1 MKSLKKIV
9 FLLVVVTL
17 FAACRT
23 KKIAQ
28 ETTPSKISD
37 TEFFCRQVVEN
48 EPQFTTANISK
59 MSISIALN
67 QQAFSLSGS
76 LRMHADS
83 MITISLQ
90 PIFGMEFFRIEL
102 TPERIRV
109 FDKIKRRYFES
120 GYDFFTTISPIP
132 VSFELFQDVFAR
144 KLFVLGREL
153 KNNCYNDV
161 FTLEQ
166 NNETFTLTSTSGDG
180 KILHNIDVSPEHEIR
195 NIDLTMFLEGSSIT
209 VSYGETA
216 SYKGIRFP
224 RNMALAFNA
233 KQANAK
239 LQFDISKAVFDQP
252 VDLTPIDL
260 YRYERITFRQLF
272 NL

>member
-1 MKSLKKIV
+1 MKTLRKIA
-9 FLLVVVTL
+9 FLLIIVSI
-17 FAACRT
+17 FSACRT

-28 ETTPSKISD
+28 ETTPSQIKD
-37 TEFFCRQVVEN
+37 TEFFCRQIVEN
-48 EPQFTTANISK
+48 QPQFTTANISK
-59 MSISIALN
+59 MGINIVLN
-67 QQAFSLSGS
+67 QQTFSLNGS
-76 LRMHADS
+76 LRMQTDS

-132 VSFELFQDVFAR
+132 VSFELFQDIISR
-144 KLFVLGREL
+144 KLFVIGRTL
-153 KNNCYNDV
+153 NNNCYNDV

-166 NNETFTLTSTSGDG
+166 SGEIFTLTSTSGDG
-180 KILHNIDVSPEHEIR
+180 KILHNIAVSPEHEIR
-195 NIDLTMFLEGSSIT
+195 NTDLTMFLEGSSIT
-209 VSYGETA
+209 INYEGTT
-216 SYKGIRFP
+216 SYKKTKFP
-224 RNMALAFNA
+224 DIITLAFNA

-239 LQFDISKAVFDQP
+239 LQLDITKAVFDTP

-260 YRYERITFRQLF
+260 YRYERVTFRQLF
-272 NL
+272 NK

>member
-9 FLLVVVTL
+9 FLLIVVTL

-59 MSISIALN
+59 MGISIALN
-67 QQAFSLSGS
+67 QQSFNLYGTM
-76 LRMHADS
+76 RMQTDS
-83 MITISLQ
+83 MISISLQ

-132 VSFELFQDVFAR
+132 VSFELFQDLFAR

-153 KNNCYNDV
+153 KTNCYNDI
-161 FTLEQ
+161 FTLEKS
-166 NNETFTLTSTSGDG
+166 NETFTLTSTSGDG
-180 KILHNIDVSPEHEIR
+180 KILHNIAVSPEHEIR
-195 NIDLTMFLEGSSIT
+195 NIDLTMFLEGSSIAI
-209 VSYGETA
+209 SYDGTT
-216 SYKGIRFP
+216 SYKGVRFP
-224 RNMALAFNA
+224 ENIALAFNS

-239 LQFDISKAVFDQP
+239 LQLDISKAVFNTP
-252 VDLTPIDL
+252 VDLTPIEL
-260 YRYERITFRQLF
+260 YRYERVTFRQLF
-272 NL
+272 NK